1 MSLIGLALI
10 VLALIVL
17 FLMRARRGVS
27 EAGKP
32 APLGNYDGCGDNRS
46 LCSGSCNGSRGFCR
60 SLIIDPRVF
69 TRTHVASVRYWHK
82 ADIPSCAAHVRF

>member
-17 FLMRARRGVS
+17 FLMSATWCF

-32 APLGNYDGCGDNRS
+32 APLGNYDGLQGITG
-46 LCSGSCNGSRGFCR
+46 LFAVEAVMVVGGFVSR
-60 SLIIDPRVF
+60 
-69 TRTHVASVRYWHK
+69 
-82 ADIPSCAAHVRF
+82 